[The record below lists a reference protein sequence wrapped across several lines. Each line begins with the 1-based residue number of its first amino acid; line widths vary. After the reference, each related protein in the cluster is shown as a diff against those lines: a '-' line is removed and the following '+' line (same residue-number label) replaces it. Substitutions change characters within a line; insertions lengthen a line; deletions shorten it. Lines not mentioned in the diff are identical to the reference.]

1 MLIFESNNN
10 IDVMYY
16 SNINTLTN
24 INKCNT
30 IKYIY
35 DYLIQIQNLFLIY
48 IKLLMLI
55 KYKDLYKFSRII
67 N

>member
-1 MLIFESNNN
+1 MLIFKLNKN
-10 IDVMYY
+10 IYVMYY
-16 SNINTLTN
+16 SNINKLIN

-35 DYLIQIQNLFLIY
+35 DLS
-48 IKLLMLI
+48 I
-55 KYKDLYKFSRII
+55 KYKYTNSVFDI